1 MRSMCH
7 VHCTGGE
14 LNVEDKE
21 AAHVENGADEV
32 NEAEDGQ
39 SEAPPSEAE
48 SGASPEREEDK
59 TPHRERLEEL
69 EKHVSKLERELSEM
83 KDRYLRV
90 QADLENFRR
99 RTRKEKEEQAK
110 YAALPVVKAL
120 LPALDNLERAL
131 DAARSENA
139 SSDGLGQG
147 VEMVTKQMFD
157 ILKEFGLESIPSVGE
172 PFNPEFHEAVMTVE
186 SEEYESG
193 TVVEELQ
200 KGYLLKDRVI
210 RPSMVKVSQ

>member
-1 MRSMCH
+1 M
-7 VHCTGGE
+7 
-14 LNVEDKE
+14 EDKE

-69 EKHVSKLERELSEM
+69 ERHVSKLERELSEM
-83 KDRYLRV
+83 KDRYLRA

-186 SEEYESG
+186 SEEHESG

-210 RPSMVKVSQ
+210 RPAMVKVSQ

>member
-1 MRSMCH
+1 M
-7 VHCTGGE
+7 
-14 LNVEDKE
+14 EDKE

-186 SEEYESG
+186 SEEHESG

-210 RPSMVKVSQ
+210 RPAMVKVSQ

>member
-1 MRSMCH
+1 M
-7 VHCTGGE
+7 
-14 LNVEDKE
+14 NVEDKE

-186 SEEYESG
+186 SEEHESG

-210 RPSMVKVSQ
+210 RPAMVKVSQ

>member
-1 MRSMCH
+1 M
-7 VHCTGGE
+7 
-14 LNVEDKE
+14 EDKE

-48 SGASPEREEDK
+48 SGASPEREEDE

-83 KDRYLRV
+83 KDRYLRA

-186 SEEYESG
+186 SDEHESG